1 MQPLEKQLKQEAE
14 EWTESVQV
22 WSLKTGIRNGM
33 RTKRSRKKKQ
43 SSNKWK
49 PRVTR
54 QRPPPSVRRPE
65 SLLGQADE
73 KNGKSG
79 GRNRRHFLIEETEA
93 VSG

>member
-79 GRNRRHFLIEETEA
+79 GQNSRHFLIEETEA